1 MTPFDSGLVTKIS
14 PLIEGQMPDYIRSD
28 HPQFVEFLKQYY
40 EFLEAAEL
48 QCDGIINNIIQ
59 ETISVNYILDENDGK
74 VVAEEGVGTTG
85 KFIEGE
91 TITGSIS
98 KATATVLID
107 DLGNVIPR
115 LFISSNQ
122 RFELGET
129 ITGTTSGAT
138 STIKSYRGNPIQNI
152 QQMMD
157 YANTDNT
164 TALVLDEMQRQF
176 MDTIPLTLADGL
188 SKRDL
193 IKNIKDLYAAKGTS
207 EGHKL
212 FLRLMFAEDAD
223 VFYPTKYMLRT
234 SDGKWNK
241 KSIIRCANGTGSS
254 GTEVIGLTLTG
265 RTSGATVFVVNA
277 TGFSQGAFSI
287 SEFEIDLI
295 TLNGTFIDGETVFA
309 IGVTTDVEQRFTIQ
323 KIVTG
328 AVIESGGILYNEG
341 DIVTLDNTVG
351 NGLATAIVNTVSVGN
366 LDDVIVFASGANYR
380 IGDPLIFTG
389 NEASVTAVAVVSYL
403 GGAFLS
409 ESSDISDGSADYVV
423 MEPTTV
429 RSFPDIDLCTEAG
442 DFVTLDG
449 TDSSATDA
457 GFRVSGELATPRLL
471 KLDDI
476 EGDRIVF
483 EEGTFSTYGEIGGA
497 RITFGGSGYSSLPTI
512 TVGSA
517 YGSGAAL
524 ISTTKNIGA
533 ILDVKVQDAGFN
545 YKIAPAASVPANF
558 ILTGIT
564 GTFSESNILSSHT
577 GTVTNFNTNTKVLS
591 TTIEDA
597 IYTKLEQEDSIV
609 NQDIQLEENTEL
621 VFSRILANNVIENN
635 SIQNL
640 ESRDIDQRDTTGV
653 AVQESPRFGF
663 VDQVVTDADDSKYTQ
678 ISLEYND
685 SYTCS
690 TTTMELEEMR
700 VDEDSP
706 PWITS
711 FEFYEARPHY
721 PKNGT
726 RVLLEGTVIGDSFLI
741 EDGGT
746 DGSGTNAGDEI
757 LLDRTESGGADAGD
771 KIIQFSD
778 DEGDNI
784 LYEEHDLVSDI
795 TQRKDKFQLD
805 GSSVQLYTTGGWVDE
820 DRVSNEG
827 LIQTSSQQ
835 VWVDPVRPEDPSDE
849 HIYLEDETVR
859 DEGGGIGAGGSQ
871 LLLDG
876 TSANNVSTADTTAD
890 EGVFNWGRTLDN
902 GSLVLYEDVEK
913 GYYKNVVHDT
923 VRSLDATD
931 GILLEDG
938 ASDRAITSLFAITLD
953 STASGGV
960 DAGDNI
966 AMEDSV
972 GGGRLL
978 GQDSNEQVNVKEHL
992 ILEGIDGNSAG
1003 ADVNGFYDIFENKTI
1018 NHSGSSRSRLVSE
1031 AGEGFIDEE
1040 SPEPEQNTLSS
1051 VVSNSIGADD
1061 PIILDSH
1068 IISGVDETIRIVFN
1082 DTDAAGRGVDTGDA
1096 VILDGLS
1103 LTDRTGNSFKQESGL
1118 AAGVSDTDLG
1128 GKIVTENESFI
1139 AGDIILDQTDF
1150 DGTDAGG
1157 NLINESVDFFPGQ
1170 SISTITGAVA
1180 TISTSSVAK
1189 LSATIGFV
1197 GTDVGLYSTTDSLI
1211 SEDVIRIQDSYYYQD
1226 FSYEVR
1232 VGQSVANYMN
1242 ELKRAVHPAGF
1253 AAFGKVSFATLLSAA
1268 MPTAAGEGRVDAP
1281 ATTFSSELAS
1291 VLKGVFDLKIN
1302 SRLGIPIVYEE
1313 GNVFQELRLESGGDA
1328 EFLVTL
1334 EGTEFGTA
1342 LETDSSGNSLGAIAS
1357 EDSEDDG
1364 DNILVTGS
1372 DDGSQLDAGDQ
1383 IILEGTDADG
1393 TNNVDVTGEFAYIL
1407 LDGTSISQETGEIFD
1422 GGSYCV
1428 LSGTALGV
1436 YNLVDADSDTL
1447 VLNGTDGSGTPYKI
1461 VHEDGNHIGS
1471 HIVTDAIDDDGRILN
1486 RQDNIISENA
1496 LGGNIIMDQENATV
1510 GKLMSEAA
1518 AGIGDIDRDKLL
1530 IRQLKIKL
1538 SPPKPRILT
1547 NYGLTK
1553 LSLDAFTDA
1562 SSVSSIQLEDGLR
1575 KRGPTIN
1582 SDQLLLDGV
1591 DVGEKDDVRDILFGG
1606 EPIQLESSSNLMIGT
1621 SVGFKDYYKFTDF
1634 IIALESGFHIY
1645 SESNDGGVLL
1655 SEEIIVGLPM
1665 NDFLRPDIMVMEGF
1679 YNRHSEFG
1687 RFVLDG
1693 TASDQSTGALDD
1705 GSFIVLDGIDAM
1717 QSSAGSNLTFE
1728 EQNDRYKSFDDSN
1741 DVGILLEQ
1749 SIAPGGFKM
1758 EQSYKYFIML
1768 DASDEFGTEDG
1779 TVIGLEDGT
1788 GALMAELFDSFG
1800 NDILLEVGSTSNLYS
1815 KLVLDS
1821 QVVEIES
1828 GINDGEI
1835 PNANWGENSIF
1846 PTYAQASEV
1855 STRPVGRLALQDERA
1870 ITELVLDGTDGS
1882 STDAGDNIIFDR
1894 TDTDN
1899 NDLGDKVMVES
1910 NAEVILDQTAGGLMI
1925 DETNGENISFEIGT
1939 HSSLMGSASAFLPI
1953 GFDAESFDN
1962 VSRTKFDNT
1971 TQTYDVLEGF

>member
-59 ETISVNYILDENDGK
+59 ETISVNYILDENDEK

-107 DLGNVIPR
+107 DLGNAIPR

-122 RFELGET
+122 RFELGEI

-138 STIKSYRGNPIQNI
+138 SVIKSYRGNPIQNI

-212 FLRLMFAEDAD
+212 FLRMMFAEDAD

-564 GTFSESNILSSHT
+564 GTFSQSNILSSHT
-577 GTVTNFNTNTKVLS
+577 GTVTNFNNTTKVLS

-678 ISLEYND
+678 ISFEHESQTLITE
-685 SYTCS
+685 
-690 TTTMELEEMR
+690 ERFALEERRQDGEGSLSTITDR
-700 VDEDSP
+700 V
-706 PWITS
+706 T
-711 FEFYEARPHY
+711 
-721 PKNGT
+721 NGISLGQFHS
-726 RVLLEGTVIGDSFLI
+726 RDMPFVLDGTVIGGSILI
-741 EDGGT
+741 EAGGT

-757 LLDRTESGGADAGD
+757 LLDGTDGSSTNAGS
-771 KIIQFSD
+771 KAIQQSD
-778 DEGDNI
+778 DEGNDF
-784 LYEEHDLVSDI
+784 LVEPHPHI
-795 TQRKDKFQLD
+795 ENRQQRKDKFQLD
-805 GSSVQLYTTGGWVDE
+805 GTSEQYHTDGGWVSE
-820 DRVSNEG
+820 DQLTRDNLSVTPSLSVFIPATEGDDVKLENEDG
-827 LIQTSSQQ
+827 FLI
-835 VWVDPVRPEDPSDE
+835 
-849 HIYLEDETVR
+849 
-859 DEGGGIGAGGSQ
+859 
-871 LLLDG
+871 LDG
-876 TSANNVSTADTTAD
+876 TSEDSTYRVTSLFLNHGLTLNNGDKVKT
-890 EGVFNWGRTLDN
+890 EGVL
-902 GSLVLYEDVEK
+902 
-913 GYYKNVVHDT
+913 GYTTSVPIDSFRVVD
-923 VRSLDATD
+923 DQE

-1051 VVSNSIGADD
+1051 VVFNSIGADD

-1103 LTDRTGNSFKQESGL
+1103 LTDRTGSSFKQESGL

-1232 VGQSVANYMN
+1232 IGQSVANYMN

-1436 YNLVDADSDTL
+1436 YNLVDADSNTL

-1788 GALMAELFDSFG
+1788 GALMAELFDGFG

-1846 PTYAQASEV
+1846 PTYAQATEV

-1953 GFDAESFDN
+1953 GFEAESFDN
-1962 VSRTKFDNT
+1962 ATRTKFDNT